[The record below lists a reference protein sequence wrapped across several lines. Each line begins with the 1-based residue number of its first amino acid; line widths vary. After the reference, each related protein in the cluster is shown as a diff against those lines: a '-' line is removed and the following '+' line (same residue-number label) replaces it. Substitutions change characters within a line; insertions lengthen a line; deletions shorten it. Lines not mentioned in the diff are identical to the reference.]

1 MSAHQR
7 NVMYA
12 TDTVATCLHL
22 AGMGGSPRITRRDLG
37 FVRASGRGTQ
47 PLSAPQTRHVLI
59 VVSVRVSSWIRG
71 LTAGRGEAW

>member
-22 AGMGGSPRITRRDLG
+22 AGMGGRITGRDLG
-37 FVRASGRGTQ
+37 FVRASGARDPT
-47 PLSAPQTRHVLI
+47 PKMHHKPATS
-59 VVSVRVSSWIRG
+59 
-71 LTAGRGEAW
+71 

>member
-22 AGMGGSPRITRRDLG
+22 AGMGGSPRMTRRDLG
-37 FVRASGRGTQ
+37 FVRASGARDPT
-47 PLSAPQTRHVLI
+47 PKMHHKPATS
-59 VVSVRVSSWIRG
+59 
-71 LTAGRGEAW
+71 